1 MSPKRTGLGVP
12 RGSSS
17 IAAGA
22 VNKTRQREVTWRLQG
37 EMGEAQLV
45 KLEVKEEKLS
55 GVIWV

>member
-1 MSPKRTGLGVP
+1 MP

-17 IAAGA
+17 TAAGA
-22 VNKTRQREVTWRLQG
+22 VNKTRQREMTWRLQG
-37 EMGEAQLV
+37 EVGEAQLV